1 MRFLIAISVLLFSY
15 FMALCGTFVTKG
27 LAAKE
32 KLKLKDIKFK
42 DYLLAAFF
50 QVLSWIIL
58 SLVTGDLFAIVSG
71 HALYALIFMLIAT
84 TLVCLSVIY
93 KIITTKRSSSVIVWI
108 SVLLFSFIASMLTEV
123 CVFNSR
129 AIQSA
134 HYKSFDLTYQITDGK
149 EKSSKIIFEIPD
161 QEIKN
166 IYIKYE
172 NGDLVSADIQF
183 MFVDESNTLYTDP
196 YTRTVY
202 HDIPQSSYIPINL
215 LGKSDRIR
223 IIFPTTF
230 EELGVSA
237 ISINT
242 PRPFDFSVSRLI
254 TVMGICFFFLIL
266 REKTLKDSALC
277 FKSKRQFV
285 ITVATIAVCCL
296 IFAKLIIDNDF
307 FLTNIA
313 YHHSQLQSLAK
324 AFCNGKLYLPD
335 EVPEFILNM
344 ENPYDTAL
352 RNQLAANNNQTYHWD
367 AAYFDGHYYVYFGV
381 VPVILFYLPYYLIT
395 GKDLPNGA
403 LVLLLTMLFIASV
416 FFLVYALVRRYSKS
430 REITL
435 GEYIL
440 LSLTAVLGSGIVFLG
455 CYPDL
460 YAVPIISG
468 LAFCALGIGFWLLSH
483 RFEENSPKR
492 FTTCLAVGSVF
503 LALAVGCRP
512 QFVLLSFLAIPIFRD
527 SVLKKRTLIS
537 QKSVIS
543 TVLFALPYVIVA
555 AGLMWYNNARFGSP
569 FDFGASYNLTT
580 NDVSNRGFVFD
591 RLGTIIYYY
600 LLQPCVIDPIY
611 PFLKTSHIM
620 TTYMGTTI
628 RQDIYGGIFFQ
639 SPLTVLLLGSYFL
652 KDRMK
657 KANSLYVMITLVV
670 IGVVTVI
677 VDGQMGGILQRYVCD
692 FAFIFTLAA
701 VIVYIALNDKISK
714 LGTGKNAS
722 YSALTLIFALTA
734 VFSFLLSF
742 CSRSIYVVYQYLFWL

>member
-15 FMALCGTFVTKG
+15 LLAICGVYMTKS
-27 LAAKE
+27 LFAKE
-32 KLKLKDIKFK
+32 KLTLKDIKSK
-42 DYLLAAFF
+42 DYLLTALFPI
-50 QVLSWIIL
+50 LSWVIL
-58 SLVTGDLFAIVSG
+58 SLTTHDLSAIISG
-71 HALYALIFMLIAT
+71 HALEALVFLLIT
-84 TLVCLSVIY
+84 ITLICLFIIY
-93 KIITTKRSSSVIVWI
+93 KIISAKKSSSITVWI
-108 SVLLFSFIASMLTEV
+108 SVLLLAFLVSMLTEV

-134 HYKSFDLTYQITDGK
+134 HYEAFDLSYQITDGK
-149 EKSSKIIFEIPD
+149 EKSSKVIFEIPD

-172 NGDLVSADIQF
+172 NAAYASADIQF

-202 HDIPQSSYIPINL
+202 YDIPQSSYIPVNL
-215 LGKSDRIR
+215 LGKSDSVR
-223 IIFPTTF
+223 IIFPHSI
-230 EELGVSA
+230 EELKISE

-242 PRPFDFSVSRLI
+242 PRPFELSVIRFIS
-254 TVMGICFFFLIL
+254 VMAVCFFFMIL
-266 REKTLKDSALC
+266 REKTLKDTVLC

-285 ITVATIAVCCL
+285 IVFAVASACCL
-296 IFAKLIIDNDF
+296 IFSKLIIDNDF

-335 EVPEFILNM
+335 EVPEFILSM
-344 ENPYDTAL
+344 DNPYDTAL

-367 AAYFDGHYYVYFGV
+367 AAYFNGHYYVYFGV
-381 VPVILFYLPYYLIT
+381 VPVIMFYLPYYLLT
-395 GKDLPNGA
+395 GKDLPNGV
-403 LVLLLTMLFIASV
+403 LVLILTTLFIASV
-416 FFLVYALVRRYSKS
+416 FFLVYTLVRRYSKS
-430 REITL
+430 HEITL
-435 GEYIL
+435 GEYLL

-468 LAFCALGIGFWLLSH
+468 LAFCALGIAFWLLSH
-483 RFEENSPKR
+483 RFEESAPKR
-492 FTTCLAVGSVF
+492 FTACLAVGSVF

-512 QFVLLSFLAIPIFRD
+512 QFVLLSFLAIPIFWD
-527 SVLKKRTLIS
+527 SVFKKRTLIS
-537 QKSVIS
+537 KKSVIS

-569 FDFGASYNLTT
+569 LDFGASYNLTT

-611 PFLKTSHIM
+611 PFLKTSYIM

-639 SPLTVLLLGSYFL
+639 SPLTVLLLGSYFM
-652 KDRMK
+652 KKRMK
-657 KANSLYVMITLVV
+657 KVNSLYVMVTLVV

-701 VIVYIALNDKISK
+701 VIVYIALKDKISK

-722 YSALTLIFALTA
+722 YSALMLIFALTA

-742 CSRSIYVVYQYLFWL
+742 CSRSIDVVYQYLFWL